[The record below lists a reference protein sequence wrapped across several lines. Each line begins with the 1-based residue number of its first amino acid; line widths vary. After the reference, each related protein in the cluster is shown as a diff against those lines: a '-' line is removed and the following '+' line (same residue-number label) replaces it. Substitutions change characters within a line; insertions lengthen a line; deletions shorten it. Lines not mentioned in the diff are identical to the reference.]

1 MCRQK
6 LVSMKR
12 VDVCMVT
19 RTFTRYMR
27 ALGVPKDQCL
37 EFIRRQAKLANL
49 SRGTF
54 NYSTRYITRLVAW
67 TSLSVVTWLISEL
80 NRLRIIA
87 NLQ

>member
-12 VDVCMVT
+12 ADVCMVT

-54 NYSTRYITRLVAW
+54 NYITRYIKRRSHMTIGMTTGWQTGRHTVH
-67 TSLSVVTWLISEL
+67 T
-80 NRLRIIA
+80 
-87 NLQ
+87 